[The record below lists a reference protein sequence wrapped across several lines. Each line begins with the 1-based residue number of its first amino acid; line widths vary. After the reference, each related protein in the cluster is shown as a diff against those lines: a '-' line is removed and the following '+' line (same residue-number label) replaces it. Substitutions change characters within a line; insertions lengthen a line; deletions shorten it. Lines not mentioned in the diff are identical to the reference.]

1 MSRPR
6 LGESLFVAQKAL
18 LGASFGDPEPPAAP
32 GDGAAAAGGRGQQ
45 RSASGAAGG
54 CAINTGVAFGMAQT
68 TAKLAQASA
77 LWVMPPVAVRFG
89 LFPAFLFALGVCA
102 AALACNIFGAVLGR
116 ARTAEMRAQSVAPP
130 GAQKKCALALP
141 CAGGGGCRGSK
152 GRGLCGAA
160 ALPGV
165 FWLLLASLCCGSL
178 VSSSMDAL
186 YTDMLVEYFGCS

>member
-1 MSRPR
+1 MPRPR

-18 LGASFGDPEPPAAP
+18 LGASFRDPEPPAAP
-32 GDGAAAAGGRGQQ
+32 GDGAAAGGPGQQ
-45 RSASGAAGG
+45 RSTSGATGG
-54 CAINTGVAFGMAQT
+54 CTINTGVAFGMAQT

-102 AALACNIFGAVLGR
+102 AALACNIFGAVMGR
-116 ARTAEMRAQSVAPP
+116 ARTAEMWAQSVPPP

-141 CAGGGGCRGSK
+141 CVGGGSD
-152 GRGLCGAA
+152 GRGRCGAA